1 MLNPDERDK
10 VLQKREKNKVAAE
23 KCRVK
28 RREKMHHVR
37 IEYDEYLES
46 NEALE
51 KEIRKLQEER
61 DNLERLLKQHN
72 CVQRV

>member
-37 IEYDEYLES
+37 IEYEEYLES

-51 KEIRKLQEER
+51 KEIRTLQEER
-61 DNLERLLKQHN
+61 DHLELLLKQHN
-72 CVQRV
+72 CVQRA